1 MQKLKQIY
9 RSSYAGES
17 IVSELI
23 LENNAWEPQTEYVP
37 NRVFNTHTTTQ
48 AVIVGNGPSRESFDL
63 KLIERHRGGLL
74 ARDRLQSYAC
84 NLAYQEFTPD
94 FLITTDPDKVKTVAE
109 SGFCDGHIVYSNAQ
123 YVLEYPGKFYLVPQN
138 PAFDAGSLAAYLAC
152 FDGHRKIYLLG
163 FDRYSGN
170 NENSFW
176 VKTLIHIMTVY
187 NNVEFVRVC
196 PTKKYVCDI
205 GLIGRSNFR
214 QIDFRDFVI
223 EADIG

>member
-23 LENNAWEPQTEYVP
+23 LSNNEWEPQTEYVP

-48 AVIVGNGPSRESFDL
+48 AVAVGNGPSRHEFNL

-74 ARDRLQSYAC
+74 AHNKLQSYAC
-84 NLAYQEFTPD
+84 NLAHEEFTPD
-94 FLITTDPDKVKTVAE
+94 FLITTDPAKVKAVAE
-109 SGFCDGHIVYSNAQ
+109 SGYCDDHIVYSNAQ

-138 PAFDAGSLAAYLAC
+138 PPFDAGSLATYLAC
-152 FDGHRKIYLLG
+152 FDGHRKIFLLG
-163 FDRYSGN
+163 FDGYTDSV
-170 NENSFW
+170 EDVFW
-176 VKTLIHIMTVY
+176 VKTLTSIMDIY
-187 NNVEFVRVC
+187 KNVEFVRVC
-196 PTKKYVCDI
+196 PTKKYVCAND
-205 GLIGRSNFR
+205 LIRRSNFR
-214 QIDFRDFVI
+214 QIDFREFVI